1 MNDFLK
7 EVNKEKGEIERL
19 YNRSLD
25 TLMSIESDFF
35 RINLIRS
42 EIEFLKLFLEDDIF
56 KLYHYKNDE
65 RELYNEK
72 IFTESKKYSYL
83 FLNDRIYFFI
93 KEKSLNISKRLK
105 EGIEDFTNNVW
116 DGFSPDFI
124 KQSKALAL
132 ASQNK
137 QMIDAYIKEIKRY
150 YLASE

>member
-1 MNDFLK
+1 M
-7 EVNKEKGEIERL
+7 
-19 YNRSLD
+19 
-25 TLMSIESDFF
+25 
-35 RINLIRS
+35 
-42 EIEFLKLFLEDDIF
+42 
-56 KLYHYKNDE
+56 
-65 RELYNEK
+65 YNEK

-124 KQSKALAL
+124 IQSKALAL